1 MSLEEKLSARRATA
15 KERFSIAQ
23 LAVMR
28 RATEELYSS
37 GIVERA
43 LKAGEHAPEWQL
55 GDGRGN
61 AIHSHDLFKTGPL
74 VLTFFRGVW

>member
-1 MSLEEKLSARRATA
+1 MSLQEKLNARRAGA
-15 KERFSIAQ
+15 KDRFSVAQ

-28 RATEELYSS
+28 RATEDLRTS

-43 LKAGEHAPEWQL
+43 LKAGERAPEWQL
-55 GDGRGN
+55 ADGSGN
-61 AIHSHDLFKTGPL
+61 AVCSRDLLKRGPL

>member
-1 MSLEEKLSARRATA
+1 MSLREKLEARRAGA
-15 KERFSIAQ
+15 KDRFSVAQ

-28 RATEELYSS
+28 RATEDLRTS

-43 LKAGEHAPEWQL
+43 LKAGERAPDWQL
-55 GDGRGN
+55 TDGGGN
-61 AIHSHDLFKTGPL
+61 AIRSRDLLKKGPL